1 VPFLDCFV
9 ADATRND
16 GAVIASEAVQSRTVG
31 GISELPAM
39 TDLKAMQDGA
49 ASIRPCRRVALATV
63 VSVLEL
69 ET

>member
-1 VPFLDCFV
+1 M
-9 ADATRND
+9 ADR
-16 GAVIASEAVQSRTVG
+16 
-31 GISELPAM
+31 
-39 TDLKAMQDGA
+39 KAMQDGA